1 MCALPLGGREMK
13 HALSLLFAE
22 GAVSRALGMV
32 GGFVYNTIA

>member
-1 MCALPLGGREMK
+1 MRAPSRGEGNE